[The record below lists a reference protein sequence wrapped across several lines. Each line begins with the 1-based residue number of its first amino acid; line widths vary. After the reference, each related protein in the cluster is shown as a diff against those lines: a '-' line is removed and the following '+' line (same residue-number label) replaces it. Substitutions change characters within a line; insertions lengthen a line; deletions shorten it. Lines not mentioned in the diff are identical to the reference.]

1 MSGKVGEGE
10 WEVLLSERDLPLQ
23 IGCVWEILLTA
34 LREKLPLHSA
44 FAKNTKYTFFFLLM

>member
-44 FAKNTKYTFFFLLM
+44 FAKNTKYTFFFF